1 MESTHRTRRRIAVE
15 VARRLA
21 EYGGRDDPAHLRRQV
36 AREFGITDPR
46 ALPDLSEIQAALAA
60 HQALLGGSGGTQH
73 LHALRRAAIKAMEF
87 FQAFSPRL
95 TGPALEGPS
104 WSHSAIELHLH
115 CDNPDEVVTFL
126 QDHGIPITSSN
137 RKVLLRPGE
146 PVMAPFHTFSADGLP
161 VSLLVLPEESLRQ
174 PPLDRIDARPM
185 VRATPGRVRRLVDA
199 AD

>member
-46 ALPDLSEIQAALAA
+46 ALPDLSEIQAALTA
-60 HQALLGGSGGTQH
+60 HHALLGGSGGTQH
-73 LHALRRAAIKAMEF
+73 LHALRRAAIQAMEF

-95 TGPALEGPS
+95 TGPALEGPA

-115 CDNPDEVVTFL
+115 CDNPDEVATFL

-146 PVMAPFHTFSADGLP
+146 SVMAPFHTFSADGLP